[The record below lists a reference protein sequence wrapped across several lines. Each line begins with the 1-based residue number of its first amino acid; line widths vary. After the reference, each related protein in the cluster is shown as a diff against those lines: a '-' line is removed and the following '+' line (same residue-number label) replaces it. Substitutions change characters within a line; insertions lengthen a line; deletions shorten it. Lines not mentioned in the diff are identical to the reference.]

1 MDSRNRLHPVLRFSA
16 FLFSALFVLLSLGL
30 SLQLNVHS
38 VAWLLALYVSA
49 GLFISALRGLRA
61 SPIRGAYCFYLGMLV
76 LYLFCVWLLHFSVP
90 GPYPDL
96 AKGHAAGWALVFYP
110 GVICIPI
117 SHYHF
122 ARQFSESK
130 SKVLLWI
137 EYLGWAGTALFMG
150 MLFTGHWVSDYF
162 WAKYTWVPNLDQGY
176 GQFFYFTSFY
186 LTLSVAVPL
195 YQIFITPNRKRR
207 LQLIYYVVGAAPV
220 WFMCWINFL
229 ISFGLDLYPAG
240 GAFFILHAVIISY
253 AVYKHKL
260 FDVSIVIRKGLAYAG
275 VSLCLGMLYGLLLC
289 IPIFTNRS
297 GLSDFEVLPS
307 ILFVVV
313 AGFLAAPLLD
323 LIQGMVDRL
332 FFREWVDRQAIMSE
346 FARQASVTLDL
357 SAVARLLCH
366 AVGRGLKTA
375 HVKLY
380 LCDALGSQPALY
392 GQLNGEFRPAPW
404 PEGVPLAPDVWKT
417 AGASAAPYL
426 VRPPAA
432 EGSPP
437 IQFGTPES
445 ALAIPIYFRQDLLG
459 VLMADPKRADDP
471 YEEGEMR
478 WAEAMAAQAA
488 LALGNARSVEDLK
501 TLQALQQRIFDSLTA
516 GVILMDET
524 GLILQANPSALRLLT
539 DSGAQ
544 QAAGL
549 RMGALAC
556 GPSSLAEVLL
566 AFAQPGRKLTNQE
579 VQIGVPRHADL
590 LVSLRAI
597 DARSDK
603 QVFLA
608 IFHDITEHKQMEA
621 LTRKQDSLAKVG
633 EMIASINHEIK
644 NLVQPIQYQVN
655 VLSEDAFDKPDHRRF
670 YGVIK
675 ARLAAI
681 QHLLANL
688 RDLARPMELRK
699 QRIDLSK
706 LALSVWREFEQHE
719 NFARIRFTS
728 AFAPEAQFV
737 HADGQLLMQVLY
749 NLIKN
754 AVETVGE
761 VSAPAIRVHTGL
773 QGRQVLLAVE
783 DNGPGIEASSMAR
796 LFEPFFSTKRGSGTG
811 LGLSICRKI
820 IESHG
825 GTLTAANGPG
835 GGAVFVVALDAQR
848 EAALNEVHTAG

>member
-1 MDSRNRLHPVLRFSA
+1 M
-16 FLFSALFVLLSLGL
+16 
-30 SLQLNVHS
+30 
-38 VAWLLALYVSA
+38 AWLLALYVSA

-61 SPIRGAYCFYLGMLV
+61 SPIREAYCFYLGMLV
-76 LYLFCVWLLHFSVP
+76 LYLLCVWLLHFSVP

-96 AKGHAAGWALVFYP
+96 AKNHAAAWALVFYP

-130 SKVLLWI
+130 SRVLLWI
-137 EYLGWAGTALFMG
+137 EYLGWAGTVLFMG

-195 YQIFITPNRKRR
+195 SQIFFTPNRKRR

-275 VSLCLGMLYGLLLC
+275 VSLCLGMLYGMLLC
-289 IPIFTNRS
+289 IPILTNRA

-357 SAVARLLCH
+357 SAVARLLCQ

-380 LCDALGSQPALY
+380 LCDVLGSHPKLY
-392 GQLNGEFRPAPW
+392 GYLDDEFRPAPW
-404 PEGVPLAPDVWKT
+404 PDGVPLAHNVWKA
-417 AGASAAPYL
+417 AGASTAPYL

-432 EGSPP
+432 VGSPP

-445 ALAIPIYFRQDLLG
+445 ALAIPIYFQQDLLG

-471 YEEGEMR
+471 YEEGEIR

-501 TLQALQQRIFDSLTA
+501 TLQSLQQRIFESLTA

-524 GLILQANPSALRLLT
+524 GLILQANPSALKLLT
-539 DSGAQ
+539 DSDSQ
-544 QAAGL
+544 PVAGL
-549 RMGALAC
+549 RMGALAG
-556 GPSSLAEVLL
+556 GPSSLAEMLL
-566 AFAQPGRKLTNQE
+566 ASVQPVRTLSNQE
-579 VQIGVPRHADL
+579 VRIGVPRHADL

-597 DARSDK
+597 EMRSDK

-608 IFHDITEHKQMEA
+608 ILHDITEHKQMEA
-621 LTRKQDSLAKVG
+621 LARKQESLAKVG

-655 VLSEDAFDKPDHRRF
+655 VLSEDAFEQPNQRRF

-688 RDLARPMELRK
+688 RDLSRPMELRK
-699 QRIDLSK
+699 QRIDLAK
-706 LALSVWREFEQHE
+706 LSLSVWREFEQDEH
-719 NFARIRFTS
+719 FARIRFHS

-749 NLIKN
+749 NLMKN
-754 AVETVGE
+754 SVEAVSAVA
-761 VSAPAIRVHTGL
+761 APAIQVHAELKG
-773 QGRQVLLAVE
+773 QQVLLAVA
-783 DNGPGIEASSMAR
+783 DNGPGIEASALPR

-811 LGLSICRKI
+811 LGLSICKKI

-825 GTLTAANGPG
+825 GTMTATNGPA
-835 GGAVFVVALDAQR
+835 GGAVFVIALDSKW
-848 EAALNEVHTAG
+848 EAALEDVRAAE